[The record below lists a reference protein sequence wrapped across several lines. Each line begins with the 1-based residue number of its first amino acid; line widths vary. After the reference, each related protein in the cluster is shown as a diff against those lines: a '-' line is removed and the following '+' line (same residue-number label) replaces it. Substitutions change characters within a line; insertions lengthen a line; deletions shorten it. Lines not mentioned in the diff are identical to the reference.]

1 MKRLTLIRHAK
12 SSWAEP
18 MATDFERELNKR
30 GQKAAPEMGRRLK
43 ARGFRPDAIVS
54 SPARRAVATARIIA
68 GEIGFS
74 TEAIATDRRIYEAS
88 ISDLAAVSRE
98 LDDDWSHVVLF
109 GHNPGFT
116 DFANTLAD
124 CGMVDIECD
133 IASWKEVSENC
144 GRLREFDYPKNE

>member
-1 MKRLTLIRHAK
+1 MVLVLVVRWPSRVKVIERSAVERWSAAANDGGDTL
-12 SSWAEP
+12 
-18 MATDFERELNKR
+18 
-30 GQKAAPEMGRRLK
+30 
-43 ARGFRPDAIVS
+43 
-54 SPARRAVATARIIA
+54 RRAVATARIIA